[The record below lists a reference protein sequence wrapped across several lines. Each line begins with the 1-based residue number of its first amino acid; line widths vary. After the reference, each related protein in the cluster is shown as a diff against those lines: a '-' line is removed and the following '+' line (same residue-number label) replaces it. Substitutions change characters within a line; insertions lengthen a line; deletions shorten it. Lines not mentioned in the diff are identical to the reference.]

1 MDLHSF
7 HSLVHTQ
14 AMLQARI
21 DQASM
26 PSMMQLRMPGGILD
40 VTPLSAFE
48 RMRHSFESG
57 TRHLTIDVQIEGERD
72 VQDNIG
78 FTGFTVARAIETRPV
93 DVPQHKPHIVL
104 VMFENVKHRIGYN
117 PTSREIEIDLH
128 VAWFSST
135 ETWLGGAKRAG
146 ARAPPATC
154 PPTLRAPASPHEP
167 HALPPAAAA
176 PPTRARRPLSPRPR
190 LIAHMPNATDPP
202 DDGLEYVFNTHDRT
216 WTRPGAAVGAPR
228 STNELSRVIDG
239 EPELQFL

>member
-40 VTPLSAFE
+40 ITPLSAFE

-135 ETWLGGAKRAG
+135 ETWLGGAKRA
-146 ARAPPATC
+146 
-154 PPTLRAPASPHEP
+154 
-167 HALPPAAAA
+167 
-176 PPTRARRPLSPRPR
+176 
-190 LIAHMPNATDPP
+190 DPP